1 MTIDIII
8 VVFIGIL
15 CLEGYRKGF
24 IKTIFDTLGI
34 IISFF
39 LSKEFYHFVESFLL
53 KNTKLF
59 VKLHDYFELKLSEN
73 VIKNINNN
81 VPVELQKFVNNILIN
96 EASDSFT
103 AFVDNLSLLIMRSIS
118 FVITFL
124 IIYAILLLLTTVI
137 NTVMK
142 LPLLNLTN
150 RVFGALMGILKSVIL
165 LYLIFALSA
174 PLLSFMQDKPLAQ
187 SVLKSE
193 SSKIFYENNI
203 ILNYLSYKGFYDK

>member
-39 LSKEFYHFVESFLL
+39 LSKEFYHFVENFLL

-96 EASDSFT
+96 EASDSFA

-193 SSKIFYENNI
+193 SSKIFYDNNI
-203 ILNYLSYKGFYDK
+203 VLNYLSYKGFYDK